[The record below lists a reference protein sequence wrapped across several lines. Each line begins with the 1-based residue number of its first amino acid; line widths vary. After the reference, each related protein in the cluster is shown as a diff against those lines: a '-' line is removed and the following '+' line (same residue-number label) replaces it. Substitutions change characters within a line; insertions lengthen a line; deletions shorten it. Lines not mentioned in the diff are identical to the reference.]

1 MGSEMC
7 IRDRYTFA
15 PAANALRVE
24 MFLREKELKLE
35 TISVNVREDELF
47 KEPYNSMNPFN
58 CIPFLELEN
67 GTIITET
74 ISICR
79 YLDEQS
85 NSSKLFGNDTEERA
99 IIDMWNRRIELDGFL
114 PLLHSVRNKTSF
126 FKGKVVPGTR
136 TSITQS
142 PEIVERGI
150 EMFDILLNRIEPHL
164 SKNKFLLGDKFTI
177 ADITSHFM
185 FNLSNMLKIDFGQK
199 YKNVYRWKSDLEKRP
214 SNPLLDND

>member
-1 MGSEMC
+1 MKL
-7 IRDRYTFA
+7 YTFA

-24 MFLREKELKLE
+24 MFLREKKLKLE
-35 TISVNVREDELF
+35 TISLNVREDELF

-85 NSSKLFGNDTEERA
+85 KSSKLLGNDTEERA

-126 FKGKVVPGTR
+126 FNL
-136 TSITQS
+136 
-142 PEIVERGI
+142 ERASHIFVIWIALAFDEGI
-150 EMFDILLNRIEPHL
+150 AVFAR
-164 SKNKFLLGDKFTI
+164 
-177 ADITSHFM
+177 
-185 FNLSNMLKIDFGQK
+185 
-199 YKNVYRWKSDLEKRP
+199 
-214 SNPLLDND
+214 

>member
-1 MGSEMC
+1 MKL
-7 IRDRYTFA
+7 YTFA

-199 YKNVYRWKSDLEKRP
+199 YKNVYRWKTDLEKRT

>member
-1 MGSEMC
+1 MKL
-7 IRDRYTFA
+7 YTFA

-85 NSSKLFGNDTEERA
+85 NSSKLFGNDKEERA

>member
-1 MGSEMC
+1 MKL
-7 IRDRYTFA
+7 YTFA

-47 KEPYNSMNPFN
+47 KEPYNSMNSFN

-164 SKNKFLLGDKFTI
+164 SKNKFLLGDKFSI

-199 YKNVYRWKSDLEKRP
+199 YKNVFRWKSDLEKRP

>member
-1 MGSEMC
+1 MKL
-7 IRDRYTFA
+7 YTFA

-24 MFLREKELKLE
+24 MFLREKEIKLE

-185 FNLSNMLKIDFGQK
+185 FNLSNMLKIDFEQK

>member
-1 MGSEMC
+1 MKL
-7 IRDRYTFA
+7 YTFA

-199 YKNVYRWKSDLEKRP
+199 YKNVYRWKSDLERRP

>member
-1 MGSEMC
+1 MKL
-7 IRDRYTFA
+7 YTFE
-15 PAANALRVE
+15 PASNALRVE

>member
-1 MGSEMC
+1 MKL
-7 IRDRYTFA
+7 YTFA

-58 CIPFLELEN
+58 CIPFLKLEN

-85 NSSKLFGNDTEERA
+85 NSIKLFGNDTEEQA

-150 EMFDILLNRIEPHL
+150 EMFDILLHRIEPHL
-164 SKNKFLLGDKFTI
+164 SENKFLLGDKFSI
-177 ADITSHFM
+177 ADITGHFM

-214 SNPLLDND
+214 SNPLIDNG

>member
-1 MGSEMC
+1 MKL
-7 IRDRYTFA
+7 YTFA

-24 MFLREKELKLE
+24 MFLREKKLKLE

-58 CIPFLELEN
+58 CIPFLELDN

>member
-1 MGSEMC
+1 MKL
-7 IRDRYTFA
+7 YTFA

-136 TSITQS
+136 TGITQS

-150 EMFDILLNRIEPHL
+150 EMFNILLNRIEPHL
-164 SKNKFLLGDKFTI
+164 SKNKFLLGDKFSI

>member
-1 MGSEMC
+1 MKL
-7 IRDRYTFA
+7 YTFA

-85 NSSKLFGNDTEERA
+85 NSSKLFGNDKEERA

-164 SKNKFLLGDKFTI
+164 SKNKFLLGDKFSI

-185 FNLSNMLKIDFGQK
+185 FNLSNMLKIDFGHK
-199 YKNVYRWKSDLEKRP
+199 YKYVYRWKSDLEKRS

>member
-1 MGSEMC
+1 MKL
-7 IRDRYTFA
+7 YTFA

-79 YLDEQS
+79 YLDKQS
-85 NSSKLFGNDTEERA
+85 KSTKLFGNDTEERA

-126 FKGKVVPGTR
+126 FKGKVIPGTR

-150 EMFDILLNRIEPHL
+150 EMFDILLHRIEPHL
-164 SKNKFLLGDKFTI
+164 SENKFLLGDKFSI
-177 ADITSHFM
+177 ADITGHFM

-214 SNPLLDND
+214 SNPLLDNN

>member
-1 MGSEMC
+1 MKL
-7 IRDRYTFA
+7 YTFA

-150 EMFDILLNRIEPHL
+150 EMFNILLNRIDPHL
-164 SKNKFLLGDKFTI
+164 SKQILLVINF
-177 ADITSHFM
+177 
-185 FNLSNMLKIDFGQK
+185 
-199 YKNVYRWKSDLEKRP
+199 P
-214 SNPLLDND
+214 

>member
-1 MGSEMC
+1 MKL
-7 IRDRYTFA
+7 YTFA

-79 YLDEQS
+79 YLDEQT
-85 NSSKLFGNDTEERA
+85 NSSKLFGDDKEERA

>member
-1 MGSEMC
+1 MKL
-7 IRDRYTFA
+7 YTFA

>member
-1 MGSEMC
+1 MKL
-7 IRDRYTFA
+7 YTFA

-85 NSSKLFGNDTEERA
+85 NSSKLFGNDSEERA

-164 SKNKFLLGDKFTI
+164 SKNRFLLGDKFTI

-199 YKNVYRWKSDLEKRP
+199 YKNVYRWKSNLEKRP

>member
-1 MGSEMC
+1 MKL
-7 IRDRYTFA
+7 YTFA

-79 YLDEQS
+79 YLDEQF
-85 NSSKLFGNDTEERA
+85 NSSKLFGNDKEERA

-136 TSITQS
+136 TNIAQS

>member
-1 MGSEMC
+1 MKL
-7 IRDRYTFA
+7 YTFA

-24 MFLREKELKLE
+24 MFLREKKELKLE

-47 KEPYNSMNPFN
+47 KEPYNSLNPFN

-185 FNLSNMLKIDFGQK
+185 LNLSNMLKIDFEQK

>member
-1 MGSEMC
+1 MKL
-7 IRDRYTFA
+7 YTFA

-24 MFLREKELKLE
+24 MFLREKELIL
-35 TISVNVREDELF
+35 
-47 KEPYNSMNPFN
+47 
-58 CIPFLELEN
+58 
-67 GTIITET
+67 ET

-79 YLDEQS
+79 YLDEQF
-85 NSSKLFGNDTEERA
+85 NSSKLFGNDKEERA
-99 IIDMWNRRIELDGFL
+99 VIDMWNRRIELDGFL

-136 TSITQS
+136 TSINQS

-214 SNPLLDND
+214 SNPLLDNA

>member
-1 MGSEMC
+1 MKL
-7 IRDRYTFA
+7 YTFA

-142 PEIVERGI
+142 LEIVERGI

-164 SKNKFLLGDKFTI
+164 SKNKFLLGDKFSI
-177 ADITSHFM
+177 ADITGHFM
-185 FNLSNMLKIDFGQK
+185 FNLSNMLKIDFVKK

>member
-1 MGSEMC
+1 MKL
-7 IRDRYTFA
+7 YTFS

>member
-1 MGSEMC
+1 MKL
-7 IRDRYTFA
+7 YTFA

-24 MFLREKELKLE
+24 MFLREKKLKLE

-85 NSSKLFGNDTEERA
+85 NSLKLFGNDTEERA

>member
-1 MGSEMC
+1 MKL
-7 IRDRYTFA
+7 YTFA

-24 MFLREKELKLE
+24 MFLREKELKIE

>member
-1 MGSEMC
+1 MKL
-7 IRDRYTFA
+7 YTFA

-79 YLDEQS
+79 YLDKQS
-85 NSSKLFGNDTEERA
+85 KSTKLFGNDIEELA

-150 EMFDILLNRIEPHL
+150 EMFDILLHRIEPHL
-164 SKNKFLLGDKFTI
+164 SENKFLLGDKFSI
-177 ADITSHFM
+177 ADITGHFM

-214 SNPLLDND
+214 TNPLLDND

>member
-1 MGSEMC
+1 MKL
-7 IRDRYTFA
+7 YTFA

-85 NSSKLFGNDTEERA
+85 NSSKLFGNDKEERA

-164 SKNKFLLGDKFTI
+164 SKNKFLLGDKFSI

>member
-1 MGSEMC
+1 MKL
-7 IRDRYTFA
+7 YTFG

-142 PEIVERGI
+142 LEIVERGI

-164 SKNKFLLGDKFTI
+164 TKNKFLLGDKFTI

>member
-1 MGSEMC
+1 MKL
-7 IRDRYTFA
+7 YTFA

-150 EMFDILLNRIEPHL
+150 EMFDILLNRIDPHL
-164 SKNKFLLGDKFTI
+164 SKNKFLLGDKFSI

>member
-1 MGSEMC
+1 MKL
-7 IRDRYTFA
+7 YTFA

-85 NSSKLFGNDTEERA
+85 NSIKLFGNDTEEQA

-199 YKNVYRWKSDLEKRP
+199 YKNVYRWKSDLERRP
-214 SNPLLDND
+214 SNPFLDND

>member
-1 MGSEMC
+1 MKL
-7 IRDRYTFA
+7 YTFA

-185 FNLSNMLKIDFGQK
+185 FNLSNMLKIDFVQK

>member
-1 MGSEMC
+1 MKL
-7 IRDRYTFA
+7 YTFA

-24 MFLREKELKLE
+24 MFLREKDIKLE

-164 SKNKFLLGDKFTI
+164 SKNKFLLGDKFSI

>member
-1 MGSEMC
+1 MKL
-7 IRDRYTFA
+7 YTFA

-35 TISVNVREDELF
+35 SISVNVREDELF

-114 PLLHSVRNKTSF
+114 PVLHSVRNKTSF

-164 SKNKFLLGDKFTI
+164 SKNKFLLGDKFSI

>member
-1 MGSEMC
+1 MKL
-7 IRDRYTFA
+7 YTFA

-164 SKNKFLLGDKFTI
+164 SKNKFLLGDKFSI

-214 SNPLLDND
+214 SNPLLVND